1 MVCIG
6 NSWDDL
12 LKDQFQSDS
21 YKALREFLK
30 REYSTCNIYPD
41 MHDIFNAFRYTDFDD
56 VKAVII
62 GQDPY
67 HGRGQA
73 HGLCFSVKKGVPKP
87 PSLCNIFKELQSDLG
102 IPEPS
107 HGELTS
113 WASRG
118 VLMLNSV
125 LTVREGCPGSHRGKG
140 WEQITDRAIELLG
153 NRDKHTVFI
162 LWGNYAREKK
172 RLIDQSRHTV
182 IESAHPSP
190 LSAYHGFFG
199 SRPFSRCNAAL
210 DTPIDWR
217 IPD

>member
-30 REYSTCNIYPD
+30 REYSTCSIYPD

-125 LTVREGCPGSHRGKG
+125 LTVREGCPGSHRSKG

-210 DTPIDWR
+210 DTPIDWC

>member
-6 NSWDDL
+6 NGWDDL
-12 LKDQFQSDS
+12 LHDQFTAD
-21 YKALREFLK
+21 YYLKLREFLK
-30 REYSTCNIYPD
+30 REYREHTVYPD
-41 MHDIFNAFRYTDFDD
+41 MHDIFNAFRYTDFND
-56 VKAVII
+56 VRVVII

-73 HGLCFSVKKGVPKP
+73 HGLCFSVKKGVQKP

-113 WASRG
+113 WARQG

-125 LTVREGCPGSHRGKG
+125 LTVREGCAGSHRGKG
-140 WEQITDRAIELLG
+140 WETLTDRAIELIG
-153 NRDKHTVFI
+153 SRQKHTVFI

-172 RLIDQSRHTV
+172 RLIDTSRHTV

-190 LSAYHGFFG
+190 LSAYNGFFG
-199 SRPFSRCNAAL
+199 SRPFSRCNTAL
-210 DTPIDWR
+210 DEPIDWL
-217 IPD
+217 IKD

>member
-12 LKDQFQSDS
+12 LKEQFQSDS

-30 REYSTCNIYPD
+30 REYSMCNIYPD
-41 MHDIFNAFRYTDFDD
+41 MHDIFNAFRYTDYDA

-67 HGRGQA
+67 HGSGQA

-113 WASRG
+113 WASQG
-118 VLMLNSV
+118 ILMLNSV

-172 RLIDQSRHTV
+172 RLIDRSRHTV

-199 SRPFSRCNAAL
+199 SRPFSRCNDAL
-210 DTPIDWR
+210 DEPIDWR